1 MDDAGDVLRTPG
13 DIAPRWTPAHPS
25 GLSPVEWSVFVGVL
39 ARQTKTPE
47 LQSRWEIL
55 GCDERT
61 PTVKLS
67 QLLRCNHR
75 LMLLLRIDP
84 AVSKYHRIIREPPSP
99 GIGGSDTC

>member
-1 MDDAGDVLRTPG
+1 M
-13 DIAPRWTPAHPS
+13 
-25 GLSPVEWSVFVGVL
+25 
-39 ARQTKTPE
+39 PE
-47 LQSRWEIL
+47 LQSRGEIL

-67 QLLRCNHR
+67 QLLARNDR

-84 AVSKYHRIIREPPSP
+84 AVSKYHRIIREHRSP